1 MKIFDCSMYFDE
13 DMLLDVRLNILDKY
27 VDKFIIVESKY
38 LHSGKEKTLNF
49 NIKNFTKYKNKIEYL
64 VLNENPKNI
73 ELIQNSD
80 NNRAKE
86 VKRLNN
92 ALRRE
97 NFQRNFIMKG
107 LHEAEDEDLVLISDI
122 DEIPELSQ
130 LKNIKKINMFV
141 QKMIYYK
148 FNLMQ
153 PNMNWCGTRACK
165 KKYLISPQWLRNIK
179 DKSYPF
185 WRFDTIFSK
194 KKFQNI
200 NFIQNGGWH
209 FTSIK
214 SPKDIFYKLSN
225 FLHHHEFEESGLTEN
240 DMKKMISEEVILY
253 DHSVDKT
260 LNKYTGNQKLV
271 KINDNELPRY
281 LIENK
286 QKFFEWFV

>member
-122 DEIPELSQ
+122 DEMPELSQ

>member
-13 DMLLDVRLNILDKY
+13 NMLLDLRLNVLDQY

-38 LHSGKEKTLNF
+38 LHSGKEKKLNF
-49 NIKNFTKYKNKIEYL
+49 DIKNFTNYKNKIEYIIL
-64 VLNENPKNI
+64 DKNPDKI
-73 ELIQNSD
+73 ELIEDAD
-80 NNRAKE
+80 NKRSKE

-92 ALRRE
+92 ALKRE
-97 NFQRNFIMKG
+97 NFQRNFIVNG
-107 LHEAEDEDLVLISDI
+107 LHEAADEDLILISDI
-122 DEIPELSQ
+122 DEIPELSK
-130 LKNIKKINMFV
+130 LKTIKKINMFV

-185 WRFDTIFSK
+185 WRLDTIFSE

-225 FLHHHEFEESGLTEN
+225 FMHHHEFEESGLTEN
-240 DMKKMISEEVILY
+240 DMKKMVSEGVILY

-260 LNKYTGNQKLV
+260 ANKYTGSQKLI
-271 KINDNELPRY
+271 KISDAELPKY
-281 LIENK
+281 LIKNK
-286 QKFFEWFV
+286 MNFKEWFI